1 VSETIRNFREDQ
13 MAELREADKRTL
25 LGENYKETEMRFSAD
40 DGVLTP
46 AEELRNLK
54 ARQAKNNDARFSAV
68 GAIFLGVV
76 LALASYY
83 RAKETIDLAAIIG
96 AVILVLGI
104 AWYVWLRRRSNS
116 FAEKV
121 TGFEKSLQA

>member
-1 VSETIRNFREDQ
+1 

-25 LGENYKETEMRFSAD
+25 LGENYKETEMRFSAE
-40 DGVLTP
+40 DGALTP

-54 ARQAKNNDARFSAV
+54 TRQGKNNDSRFSAV

-76 LALASYY
+76 LALASFY
-83 RAKETIDLAAIIG
+83 RAKETIDIAAIAG

-104 AWYVWLRRRSNS
+104 AWYVWLVQRSRS

-121 TGFEKSLQA
+121 SGLEKSLQA

>member
-1 VSETIRNFREDQ
+1 

-25 LGENYKETEMRFSAD
+25 LGENYKETEMRLSAE

-46 AEELRNLK
+46 AEELCNLK
-54 ARQAKNNDARFSAV
+54 ARQAKTNDARFSAA

-76 LALASYY
+76 LALASFY
-83 RAKETIDLAAIIG
+83 RAKETIDLAAIVG
-96 AVILVLGI
+96 AVILVLGL
-104 AWYVWLRRRSNS
+104 AWYIWLIQRSRS
-116 FAEKV
+116 LAEKV

>member
-1 VSETIRNFREDQ
+1 

-25 LGENYKETEMRFSAD
+25 LGENYKETEMRFSAE

-54 ARQAKNNDARFSAV
+54 ASQAKNNDARFSAV

-76 LALASYY
+76 LALASFY

-96 AVILVLGI
+96 AGILVLGV
-104 AWYVWLRRRSNS
+104 AWYVWLIQRSRS
-116 FAEKV
+116 LADKV
-121 TGFEKSLQA
+121 TDFERSLQA